1 MTHVQALSV
10 RFGEKVTLSYSDLSN
25 ETATV
30 SIVNAEVLEVIL
42 NGFPYHISVT
52 DFTDYVC
59 DQVSMM
65 RSIEC

>member
-1 MTHVQALSV
+1 MSHIEAISV
-10 RFGEKVTLSYSDLSN
+10 LVGEKVILSYSDLSD

-30 SIVNAEVLEVIL
+30 SIVNDEVLEVIL

-59 DQVSMM
+59 DQVSMN
-65 RSIEC
+65 RVIGC

>member
-1 MTHVQALSV
+1 MIEALSV
-10 RFGEKVTLSYSDLSN
+10 SIGEKVLLSYSDLSN

-30 SIVNAEVLEVIL
+30 SIVNNEVFEVIL

-65 RSIEC
+65 RNIEC

>member
-1 MTHVQALSV
+1 MSHIEAISV
-10 RFGEKVTLSYSDLSN
+10 LVGEKVTLSYSDLSD

-30 SIVNAEVLEVIL
+30 SIVNDEVLEVIL